1 MDAKLN
7 HSDLSA
13 LFAQKANISGNKAE
27 TFTKAVF
34 DLIIEGLEKE
44 GIVKINGLGTFK
56 IADVASR
63 SSVNVNTGEKFEIR
77 GHKKL
82 TFTPAESLKE
92 SVNQPFAMF
101 EPVEVDDSYQ
111 EEEERIDYDNDPEAL
126 TAEEPEVPQAEV
138 EEVIPAVVEEPFST
152 PITEIEEEMP
162 AEEEATVP
170 VSAPQPVIEEEM
182 PAEEKEDIAIKQ
194 ETARP
199 VSAPQP
205 AMEEEAPTIEEEAV
219 TEDDAITEPVPA
231 KEEVT
236 EPIPAQQTEI
246 TEEKPAV
253 EEKPVATEEEA
264 TKPVA
269 TEEETTKPVTTTSEP
284 KKVNTAPEEKE
295 KKGSKAPFIILLIV
309 AVAAIGGFV
318 LFSGEKESE
327 KSAATVAAVP
337 AEDKK
342 KAPATEGSA
351 EEAVLPAQP
360 VVEEPYE
367 FVMTEELA
375 AISLRDITLADTT
388 LYLSSG
394 ELTTHIVAADETL
407 TKIALK
413 YFGDK
418 KLWPYIVKY
427 NNLAKPDDLCKGMEI
442 IIPKLKP
449 TK

>member
-162 AEEEATVP
+162 AEEEATVAVP
-170 VSAPQPVIEEEM
+170 APQPIIEEEM
-182 PAEEKEDIAIKQ
+182 PAEEEEPVATEKEATKP
-194 ETARP
+194 AA
-199 VSAPQP
+199 APQP
-205 AMEEEAPTIEEEAV
+205 AMKEEAPTIEEEAV
-219 TEDDAITEPVPA
+219 TEDDAITEPAPA

-253 EEKPVATEEEA
+253 EEKPVATEKEA

-284 KKVNTAPEEKE
+284 QKVNTAPEEKE

-351 EEAVLPAQP
+351 EEVAVPAQP

-388 LYLSSG
+388 LYISSG
-394 ELTTHIVAADETL
+394 ELTTHIVASDETL

>member
-111 EEEERIDYDNDPEAL
+111 EEDENKEYDNDLEAL

-138 EEVIPAVVEEPFST
+138 KEEVPAVIEEPFST

-162 AEEEATVP
+162 AEEEATVAVP
-170 VSAPQPVIEEEM
+170 APQPVIEEEM
-182 PAEEKEDIAIKQ
+182 PAEEEEPVTTEKEATKP
-194 ETARP
+194 AA
-199 VSAPQP
+199 APQP
-205 AMEEEAPTIEEEAV
+205 AMEEKTPTIKEVAV
-219 TEDDAITEPVPA
+219 TEDETITEPVPA

-269 TEEETTKPVTTTSEP
+269 TEEETTKPVATTSEP
-284 KKVNTAPEEKE
+284 QKENAAPVKKE
-295 KKGSKAPFIILLIV
+295 KKGSKAPFIILLII
-309 AVAAIGGFV
+309 AVAAIGSYIF
-318 LFSGEKESE
+318 FSGEKGSE
-327 KSAATVAAVP
+327 NIAGTVATVP
-337 AEDKK
+337 AEEKHT
-342 KAPATEGSA
+342 PATESPA
-351 EEAVLPAQP
+351 EEVAVLAQP
-360 VVEEPYE
+360 IEEEPYE

-375 AISLRDITLADTT
+375 AINLRDITLADTT
-388 LYLSSG
+388 LYISSG

>member
-63 SSVNVNTGEKFEIR
+63 SSVNVNTGEKFEIK

-111 EEEERIDYDNDPEAL
+111 EEEERIDYDNDLETL

-162 AEEEATVP
+162 AEEEATVAVP
-170 VSAPQPVIEEEM
+170 APQPVIEEEM
-182 PAEEKEDIAIKQ
+182 PAEEEEPVATEKEATKP
-194 ETARP
+194 AA
-199 VSAPQP
+199 APQP
-205 AMEEEAPTIEEEAV
+205 AMEEKTPTIKEVAV
-219 TEDDAITEPVPA
+219 TEDETITEPVPA
-231 KEEVT
+231 KDEVT

-253 EEKPVATEEEA
+253 EEKPIATEEEA

-269 TEEETTKPVTTTSEP
+269 TTSEP
-284 KKVNTAPEEKE
+284 QKENAAPVKKE

-309 AVAAIGGFV
+309 AVAAIGGYIF
-318 LFSGEKESE
+318 FSGEKESE

-342 KAPATEGSA
+342 APATESPT

-360 VVEEPYE
+360 IEEEPYE

-388 LYLSSG
+388 LYISSG

>member
-63 SSVNVNTGEKFEIR
+63 SSVNVNTGEKFEIK

-182 PAEEKEDIAIKQ
+182 PAEEEEPVATEKEATKP
-194 ETARP
+194 A
-199 VSAPQP
+199 VAPQP
-205 AMEEEAPTIEEEAV
+205 AMEEEAPTIEEKAV
-219 TEDDAITEPVPA
+219 TEDDAITEPA
-231 KEEVT
+231 
-236 EPIPAQQTEI
+236 PAQQTEI

-269 TEEETTKPVTTTSEP
+269 TEEETTKPIATTSEP
-284 KKVNTAPEEKE
+284 QKENAAPEEKE

-309 AVAAIGGFV
+309 AVAAISGYIF
-318 LFSGEKESE
+318 FSGEKGSE
-327 KSAATVAAVP
+327 NIAGTVATVP
-337 AEDKK
+337 AEEKHT
-342 KAPATEGSA
+342 PATESPA
-351 EEAVLPAQP
+351 EEVAVLAQP
-360 VVEEPYE
+360 IEEEPYE

-375 AISLRDITLADTT
+375 AISLRNITLADTT
-388 LYLSSG
+388 LYISSG

>member
-111 EEEERIDYDNDPEAL
+111 EEDENKEYDNDLEAL

-182 PAEEKEDIAIKQ
+182 PAEEEEPVATEKEATKP
-194 ETARP
+194 AA
-199 VSAPQP
+199 APQP
-205 AMEEEAPTIEEEAV
+205 AMKEEAPTIEEEAV

-253 EEKPVATEEEA
+253 EEKPVATEEET

-269 TEEETTKPVTTTSEP
+269 TTSEP
-284 KKVNTAPEEKE
+284 QKVTTAPEEKE

-309 AVAAIGGFV
+309 AVAAIGGYIF
-318 LFSGEKESE
+318 FSGEKGSE
-327 KSAATVAAVP
+327 NIAGTVATIP
-337 AEDKK
+337 AEEKHT
-342 KAPATEGSA
+342 PATEGPA

-375 AISLRDITLADTT
+375 AINLRDITLADTT
-388 LYLSSG
+388 LYISSG

>member
-34 DLIIEGLEKE
+34 DLIVEGLEKE

-111 EEEERIDYDNDPEAL
+111 EEEERIDYDNDPETL

-182 PAEEKEDIAIKQ
+182 PAEEEEPVATEKE
-194 ETARP
+194 TTRP
-199 VSAPQP
+199 AAAPQP
-205 AMEEEAPTIEEEAV
+205 AMEEKTPTIKEVAV
-219 TEDDAITEPVPA
+219 TEDETITEPVPA

-253 EEKPVATEEEA
+253 EEKPVATEEET

-269 TEEETTKPVTTTSEP
+269 TTSEP
-284 KKVNTAPEEKE
+284 QKVNTAPEEKE

-309 AVAAIGGFV
+309 AVAAIGGYIF
-318 LFSGEKESE
+318 FSGEKGSE
-327 KSAATVAAVP
+327 NIAGTVATVP
-337 AEDKK
+337 AEEKHT
-342 KAPATEGSA
+342 PATESPA

-388 LYLSSG
+388 LYISSG

>member
-182 PAEEKEDIAIKQ
+182 PAEEEEPVATEKEATKP
-194 ETARP
+194 AA
-199 VSAPQP
+199 APQP
-205 AMEEEAPTIEEEAV
+205 AMEEKTPIIKEVAV
-219 TEDDAITEPVPA
+219 TEDETITEPVPA

-253 EEKPVATEEEA
+253 EEKPVATEEET

-269 TEEETTKPVTTTSEP
+269 TTSEP
-284 KKVNTAPEEKE
+284 QKVNTAPEEKE

-309 AVAAIGGFV
+309 AVAAIGGYIF
-318 LFSGEKESE
+318 FSGEKGSE
-327 KSAATVAAVP
+327 NIAGTVATVP
-337 AEDKK
+337 AEEKHT
-342 KAPATEGSA
+342 PATESPA
-351 EEAVLPAQP
+351 EEVAVLAQP
-360 VVEEPYE
+360 IEEEPYE

-375 AISLRDITLADTT
+375 AINLRDITLADTT
-388 LYLSSG
+388 LYISSG

>member
-111 EEEERIDYDNDPEAL
+111 EEDDNKEYDNDPEAL

-182 PAEEKEDIAIKQ
+182 PAEEKEDIAIEQ

-205 AMEEEAPTIEEEAV
+205 AMKEEAPTIEEEAV

-253 EEKPVATEEEA
+253 EEKPVATEEET

-269 TEEETTKPVTTTSEP
+269 TTSEP
-284 KKVNTAPEEKE
+284 QKVNTAPEEKE

-309 AVAAIGGFV
+309 AVAAIGGYIF
-318 LFSGEKESE
+318 FSGEKESE

-342 KAPATEGSA
+342 APATESPA
-351 EEAVLPAQP
+351 EEVAVPAQP
-360 VVEEPYE
+360 IEEEPYE

-375 AISLRDITLADTT
+375 AISLRDITIADTT
-388 LYLSSG
+388 LYISSG

>member
-27 TFTKAVF
+27 MFTKALF

-63 SSVNVNTGEKFEIR
+63 SSVNVNTGEKFEIK

-111 EEEERIDYDNDPEAL
+111 EEEESKEYDNDLEVL

-138 EEVIPAVVEEPFST
+138 EEVISAVVEEPFST

-162 AEEEATVP
+162 AEEEATVAVP
-170 VSAPQPVIEEEM
+170 APQPIIEEEM
-182 PAEEKEDIAIKQ
+182 PAEEEEPVATEKEATKP
-194 ETARP
+194 AA
-199 VSAPQP
+199 APQP
-205 AMEEEAPTIEEEAV
+205 AMEEKTPTIEEVAV
-219 TEDDAITEPVPA
+219 TEDETITEPVPA

-269 TEEETTKPVTTTSEP
+269 TTSEP
-284 KKVNTAPEEKE
+284 QKENTTPVKKE

-309 AVAAIGGFV
+309 AVAAIGGYIF
-318 LFSGEKESE
+318 FSGEKGSE
-327 KSAATVAAVP
+327 NIAGTVATVP
-337 AEDKK
+337 AEEKHT
-342 KAPATEGSA
+342 PATESPA
-351 EEAVLPAQP
+351 EEVAILAQP
-360 VVEEPYE
+360 IEEEPYE

-375 AISLRDITLADTT
+375 AINLRDITLADTT
-388 LYLSSG
+388 LYISSG

-442 IIPKLKP
+442 IIPKLIP

>member
-111 EEEERIDYDNDPEAL
+111 EEEERIEYDNDPEAL

-138 EEVIPAVVEEPFST
+138 KEEVPAVVEEPFST

-182 PAEEKEDIAIKQ
+182 PAEEE
-194 ETARP
+194 EP
-199 VSAPQP
+199 VATEKGATKPAAAPQP

-231 KEEVT
+231 KEEAT

-269 TEEETTKPVTTTSEP
+269 TTSEP
-284 KKVNTAPEEKE
+284 QKENAAPIKKE

-309 AVAAIGGFV
+309 VVAAIGGYIF
-318 LFSGEKESE
+318 FSGEKGSE
-327 KSAATVAAVP
+327 NIAGTVATVP
-337 AEDKK
+337 AEEKHT
-342 KAPATEGSA
+342 PATESPA
-351 EEAVLPAQP
+351 EEVAVIAQP
-360 VVEEPYE
+360 IEEEPYE

-388 LYLSSG
+388 LYISSG

>member
-138 EEVIPAVVEEPFST
+138 KEVIPAVVEESFST

-170 VSAPQPVIEEEM
+170 VSAPQPIIEEEM
-182 PAEEKEDIAIKQ
+182 PAEEEEPDATEKEATKP
-194 ETARP
+194 AA
-199 VSAPQP
+199 APQP

-219 TEDDAITEPVPA
+219 TEDETITEPVPA

-246 TEEKPAV
+246 TEGKTAI
-253 EEKPVATEEEA
+253 EEETIAAEEEA

-269 TEEETTKPVTTTSEP
+269 TTSEP
-284 KKVNTAPEEKE
+284 QKENAAPIKKE

-309 AVAAIGGFV
+309 AVAAIGGYIF
-318 LFSGEKESE
+318 FSGEKGSE
-327 KSAATVAAVP
+327 NIAGTVATVP
-337 AEDKK
+337 AEEKHT
-342 KAPATEGSA
+342 PATESPA

-375 AISLRDITLADTT
+375 AINLRDITLADTT
-388 LYLSSG
+388 LYISSG

-407 TKIALK
+407 TRIALK

>member
-27 TFTKAVF
+27 TFTKALF

-63 SSVNVNTGEKFEIR
+63 SSVNVNTGEKFEIK

-111 EEEERIDYDNDPEAL
+111 EEEESKEYDNDLEAL
-126 TAEEPEVPQAEV
+126 TAEEPEVPQAEI
-138 EEVIPAVVEEPFST
+138 EEEIPAVVEEPFST

-162 AEEEATVP
+162 AEEEAAAAVP
-170 VSAPQPVIEEEM
+170 APQPIIEEEM
-182 PAEEKEDIAIKQ
+182 PAEEEEPVATEKEATKP
-194 ETARP
+194 AA
-199 VSAPQP
+199 APQP
-205 AMEEEAPTIEEEAV
+205 AMEEKRSTIKEVAV
-219 TEDDAITEPVPA
+219 TEDETITEPVPA

-269 TEEETTKPVTTTSEP
+269 TTSEP
-284 KKVNTAPEEKE
+284 QKENAAPVKKE
-295 KKGSKAPFIILLIV
+295 KKGRKAPFIILLIV
-309 AVAAIGGFV
+309 AVAAIGGYIF
-318 LFSGEKESE
+318 FSGEKGSE
-327 KSAATVAAVP
+327 KSAGTVATVPAEEKHTTATESPAEEVAVP
-337 AEDKK
+337 A
-342 KAPATEGSA
+342 
-351 EEAVLPAQP
+351 QP
-360 VVEEPYE
+360 IEEEPYE

-375 AISLRDITLADTT
+375 AINLRDITLADTT
-388 LYLSSG
+388 LYISSG

>member
-27 TFTKAVF
+27 MFTKALF

-63 SSVNVNTGEKFEIR
+63 SSVNVNTGEKFEIK

-111 EEEERIDYDNDPEAL
+111 EEEESKEYDNDLEVL

-162 AEEEATVP
+162 AEEEATVAVP
-170 VSAPQPVIEEEM
+170 APQPIIEEEM
-182 PAEEKEDIAIKQ
+182 PAEEEEPVATEKEATKP
-194 ETARP
+194 AA
-199 VSAPQP
+199 APQP
-205 AMEEEAPTIEEEAV
+205 AMEEKTPTIEEVAV
-219 TEDDAITEPVPA
+219 TEDETITEPVPA

-269 TEEETTKPVTTTSEP
+269 TTSEP
-284 KKVNTAPEEKE
+284 QKENTTPVKKE

-309 AVAAIGGFV
+309 AVAAIGGYIF
-318 LFSGEKESE
+318 FSGEKGSE
-327 KSAATVAAVP
+327 NIAGTVATVP
-337 AEDKK
+337 AEEKHT
-342 KAPATEGSA
+342 PATESPA
-351 EEAVLPAQP
+351 EEVAILAQP
-360 VVEEPYE
+360 IEEEPYE

-375 AISLRDITLADTT
+375 AINLRDITLADTT
-388 LYLSSG
+388 LYISSG

-442 IIPKLKP
+442 IIPKLIP